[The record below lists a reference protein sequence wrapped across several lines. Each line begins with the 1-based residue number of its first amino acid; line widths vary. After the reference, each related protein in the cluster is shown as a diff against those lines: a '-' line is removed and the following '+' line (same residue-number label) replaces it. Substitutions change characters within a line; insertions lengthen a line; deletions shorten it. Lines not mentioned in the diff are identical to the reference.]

1 MKPGTELKKNIASRL
16 FGLLLLGFSAGLWA
30 WMLGCFARS
39 LPLGSLE
46 AFSLPAAWITPGT
59 LPYPMI
65 VSVVAAL
72 VGMLYVVVAIPFPRD
87 PDTVESK

>member
-1 MKPGTELKKNIASRL
+1 MKPGTKLKKNIASRL

-39 LPLGSLE
+39 LPRGSLE
-46 AFSLPAAWITPGT
+46 AFPSLAAWIKPGR
-59 LPYPMI
+59 LPYPII

-72 VGMLYVVVAIPFPRD
+72 VGQLYVVGAIRFPRD
-87 PDTVESK
+87 PNTVESK

>member
-1 MKPGTELKKNIASRL
+1 MKPGTKLKKNIASRL

-30 WMLGCFARS
+30 RTLGCFARS
-39 LPLGSLE
+39 LPRGSLE
-46 AFSLPAAWITPGT
+46 AFPSLAARIKPGI

-72 VGMLYVVVAIPFPRD
+72 VGLLYVVGAFPFPRD